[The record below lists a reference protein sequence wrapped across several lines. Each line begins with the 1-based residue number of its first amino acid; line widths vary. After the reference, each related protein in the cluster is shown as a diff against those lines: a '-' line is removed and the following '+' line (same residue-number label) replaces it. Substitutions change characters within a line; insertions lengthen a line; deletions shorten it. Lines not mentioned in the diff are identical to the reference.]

1 MSRFTTTLTAAF
13 VGAAL
18 VASTLATPAANA
30 QPRPAAYYQNCD
42 AARSAGAAP
51 IYRGQ
56 DGYRPGLDRDGDG
69 VACETGNAAPPAA
82 PRVTPKPK
90 PRPPRSTPAPKPK
103 PQPKR
108 ASNISRQFDRIHYVF
123 CTKRR
128 TGNLIKYQDFFG
140 NFQTRHIDLN
150 NWNGRQFCGFFD
162 SIELNPRGHFVWGSV
177 RNDRSPTA
185 FCELRINGR
194 VVARE
199 NERRIGWA
207 IC

>member
-1 MSRFTTTLTAAF
+1 MPRLTIAVTAA
-13 VGAAL
+13 VTAAAL
-18 VASTLATPAANA
+18 ASSTFAASVADA

-42 AARSAGAAP
+42 AVRSADAAP

-69 VACETGNAAPPAA
+69 VACETGNAAPPPA

-108 ASNISRQFDRIHYVF
+108 ASNVSRQFDRIHYVF

-140 NFQTRHIDLN
+140 HFQTRYIDLN
-150 NWNGRQFCGFFD
+150 NWNGRRSAGS
-162 SIELNPRGHFVWGSV
+162 SI
-177 RNDRSPTA
+177 RSS
-185 FCELRINGR
+185 
-194 VVARE
+194 
-199 NERRIGWA
+199 
-207 IC
+207 